1 MKRAAD
7 SIVIG
12 SGIAGISCARALA
25 QAGGTVIVLDKGRGI
40 GGRMA
45 TRRVT
50 LEIGE
55 ISFDHGAQVLPA
67 QNAAFAT
74 LMRDTGAAAWDQDG
88 GLVGVPGMSQLP
100 RRLAE
105 GLDLRQ
111 GIEITAL
118 AYRDRRWMLSSP
130 GEAFQ
135 AQRLVL
141 TIPAPQAL
149 QLLGPTHPLAGALTE
164 VEMRPC
170 LTLMAAF
177 PPGSPRPFSQRSDPD
192 HPLAWI
198 AQDSSK
204 LGRRT
209 AAVTWVAQAGPKF
222 SAQYLENSPE
232 DIAAQ
237 MLPLLCDVIGTQPQ
251 TALHLRAHR
260 WRYAQTIRPLG
271 APYLSDRATNL
282 YLGGDWCLGARAE
295 HAFQSGAAIAAAITG
310 PAHAR

>member
-1 MKRAAD
+1 MKSAARN
-7 SIVIG
+7 IVIG
-12 SGIAGISCARALA
+12 SGITGVSCARALM
-25 QAGGTVIVLDKGRGI
+25 QIGETVIVLDKGRGI

-45 TRRVT
+45 TRRVA
-50 LEIGE
+50 LETGD

-67 QNAAFAT
+67 RNNAFAT
-74 LMRDTGAAAWDQDG
+74 LMRDAGAAAWDQGG
-88 GLVGVPGMSQLP
+88 GLVGMPGMSQIP

-118 AYRDRRWMLSSP
+118 AYHDGQWMLSSP
-130 GEAFQ
+130 GGAFR
-135 AQRLVL
+135 AQRLIL

-149 QLLGPTHPLAGALTE
+149 QLLGPMHPLATALRA

-177 PPGSPRPFSQRSDPD
+177 PPDSQRPFSQRSDPD

-204 LGRRT
+204 PGRST
-209 AAVTWVAQAGPKF
+209 AAVTWIAQAGPEF
-222 SAQYLENSPE
+222 SAQNLENSPE

-237 MLPLLCDVIGTQPQ
+237 MLPLLCDAIGANPQ

-260 WRYAQTIRPLG
+260 WRYAQTLRPLG
-271 APYLSDRATNL
+271 AAYLSDGATNL
-282 YLGGDWCLGARAE
+282 FLGGDWCLGARAE
-295 HAFQSGAAIAAAITG
+295 HAWQSGAAIAAAIAGSTD
-310 PAHAR
+310 AR